1 MVKKDAWRQCRRLS
15 CFGIWHTAHVL
26 PLRRAS
32 LPATSIHVQQQSA
45 APGLRLRHPY
55 ATWSAIHQG
64 REQSQVNKDNNHF
77 YQGLTID
84 KMFTAQAFCR
94 VKATY
99 HTITRNNP
107 SGYESSQMF
116 IGCLLDNHLPELSY
130 KYQSVTIFITT
141 LVTLKNVGLKHM
153 NALPSRASLFLQV
166 LIYCSSVQP

>member
-1 MVKKDAWRQCRRLS
+1 
-15 CFGIWHTAHVL
+15 
-26 PLRRAS
+26 
-32 LPATSIHVQQQSA
+32 
-45 APGLRLRHPY
+45 
-55 ATWSAIHQG
+55 
-64 REQSQVNKDNNHF
+64 
-77 YQGLTID
+77 
-84 KMFTAQAFCR
+84 MFTAQAFCR

-99 HTITRNNP
+99 HLPTITRNNP